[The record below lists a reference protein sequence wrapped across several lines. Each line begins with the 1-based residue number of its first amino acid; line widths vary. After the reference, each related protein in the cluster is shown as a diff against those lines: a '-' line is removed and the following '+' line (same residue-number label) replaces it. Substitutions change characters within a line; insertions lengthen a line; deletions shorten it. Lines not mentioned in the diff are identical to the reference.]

1 MLCLFYI
8 LYFINKY
15 TDYYILFYLKKNE
28 FIFTENDK
36 KIMKEN
42 LNYLKSKFH
51 KDYLN
56 FPVILML
63 DYKIILILK
72 I

>member
-1 MLCLFYI
+1 MFIL

-28 FIFTENDK
+28 FISTENDK

-42 LNYLKSKFH
+42 LNYLKR
-51 KDYLN
+51 
-56 FPVILML
+56 
-63 DYKIILILK
+63 
-72 I
+72 